1 MMGQQPLRRFAA
13 SRRVCS
19 QHPCNELVSAITAA
33 TTLAGF
39 YQINMD
45 TTLERCH
52 RNRSSGARVNS
63 TNGAASRRVCSRGQ
77 PVSAI
82 TAATT
87 LAIFYQINWSLCP
100 LPTYCYDFC
109 FFFIYREATDEDTC
123 APSSNELSDS
133 FCCNISCYMD
143 ILRIVGLLGHHIGNS

>member
-1 MMGQQPLRRFAA
+1 MYNTQQDFRVPRLDQSAEFLIALREQPMKRANRKFA
-13 SRRVCS
+13 
-19 QHPCNELVSAITAA
+19 VSLRLLLNLDNDFDAK
-33 TTLAGF
+33 L
-39 YQINMD
+39 
-45 TTLERCH
+45 
-52 RNRSSGARVNS
+52 
-63 TNGAASRRVCSRGQ
+63 
-77 PVSAI
+77 
-82 TAATT
+82 
-87 LAIFYQINWSLCP
+87 P

>member
-100 LPTYCYDFC
+100 NDAIRRLLKMNKKRALFWLT
-109 FFFIYREATDEDTC
+109 A
-123 APSSNELSDS
+123 AGPSRNMNCLAASRRVCS
-133 FCCNISCYMD
+133 
-143 ILRIVGLLGHHIGNS
+143 